1 MTESKR
7 KQLILDCRIYDG
19 SEDPEFP
26 GYYEEC
32 WIRFHDK
39 DEAYLDAVTQE
50 YISAGLKDFS
60 SDDGTPISLK
70 AVLFNRYI
78 HWGNPYN
85 YEEECQGFKN
95 WYISHYRDKAPTH
108 RQVRYAERS
117 KNLIKRCRYY
127 KGEIESPYEDSRKTE
142 FRLSEKLWVDELA
155 TSFTNAETY
164 RHKLNLYPKVKK
176 FIASTKLPASLVGL
190 LLCREEKWT
199 RSVQDDLFI
208 KGLQRNWLNE

>member
-1 MTESKR
+1 MYLECPVAPNCTIKKIKSSPAPWVGLVFFIWLLAINWVAFILNLRMTESKR
-7 KQLILDCRIYDG
+7 KQLILDCRIYVG
-19 SEDPEFP
+19 SEDPAFP

-85 YEEECQGFKN
+85 YEEEC
-95 WYISHYRDKAPTH
+95 R
-108 RQVRYAERS
+108 
-117 KNLIKRCRYY
+117 
-127 KGEIESPYEDSRKTE
+127 
-142 FRLSEKLWVDELA
+142 
-155 TSFTNAETY
+155 
-164 RHKLNLYPKVKK
+164 
-176 FIASTKLPASLVGL
+176 GL
-190 LLCREEKWT
+190 LKY
-199 RSVQDDLFI
+199 
-208 KGLQRNWLNE
+208 

>member
-19 SEDPEFP
+19 SENPKFP

-32 WIRFHDK
+32 WIRFHDTH
-39 DEAYLDAVTQE
+39 EEYLDAVTQE

-85 YEEECQGFKN
+85 YEEECQGFKK
-95 WYISHYRDKAPTH
+95 WYISEYKDIAPTH
-108 RQVRYAERS
+108 RQVRYADRS
-117 KNLIKRCRYY
+117 KNLIKRCQYY
-127 KGEIESPYEDSRKTE
+127 KGETESPYEDSRKTE
-142 FRLSEKLWVDELA
+142 FWLSEKLWVDELA
-155 TSFTNAETY
+155 TSYTNAETF
-164 RHKLNLYPKVKK
+164 RLQLDRFPVVKK
-176 FIASTKLPASLVGL
+176 FVESTTLPSSLVGL

-199 RSVQDDLFI
+199 GAVQEDLFI
-208 KGLQRNWLNE
+208 KGLERSWLNE